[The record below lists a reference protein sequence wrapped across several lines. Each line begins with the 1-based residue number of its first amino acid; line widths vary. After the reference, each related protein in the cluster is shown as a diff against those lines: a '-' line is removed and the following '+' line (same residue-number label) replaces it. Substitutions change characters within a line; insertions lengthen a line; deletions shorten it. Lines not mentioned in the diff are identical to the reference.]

1 MKKCAFFLLLLA
13 VAGMQL
19 VYAQGLLVT
28 GKVTN
33 AADGQPIPGVSI
45 VVRGTTIGTISDVD
59 GTYKLTVPSNA
70 VSLMFSF
77 VGMKT
82 VEVPIEGRTTI
93 DVAMEEELTRLDEI
107 VVVGY
112 STQRRTDI
120 TGAVSV
126 VDADALVSQPAPN
139 IGKQLQGRAAGV
151 TVYTSGDPT
160 AIGSIRIRGI
170 GTINDNGPLIVIDG
184 VSTRDQNLNNINP
197 NDIESVQILKDAS
210 ASSIYGAQASNGVI
224 IITTKHGKTGRMQ
237 ISYNGYYGTQK
248 INKWWDLLDT
258 EGWMNYWQRAQ
269 KTSIILRNWGE
280 GLNTDKTFD
289 QLYNDNNLWAT
300 DPNYMASHPQFGQIA
315 NVRLPDYIIPNGYIG
330 NDPGEWSPTNRV
342 TRLGN
347 TNWFKEITQFAPIT
361 SHQISASGGTDNSNY
376 NFGFNYFDQKGVVYT
391 TFLRRY
397 SFRANTELK
406 VKNAIKLGE
415 NFTFAYTNQHSE
427 GWQNEG
433 WPVSMAYRLV
443 PWVPVYDVRGEFAGS
458 GADGAGNAQ
467 NPYAV
472 LWRDGH
478 NKDNNLRIFGNLFA
492 EVNFLKHFLFKT
504 SFGMSYGTGN
514 GYSLRWPN
522 PEHSEGSLATNF
534 YEYMNWG
541 YRWVYNNTLT
551 FNYAIGT
558 DHTITALVGTEAIQ
572 DGVGRGLDGQRQ
584 DYPFYQD
591 LNTWTL
597 GNGGTAGMS
606 NNSYFYNKFAL
617 FGIFGRL
624 DYAFRDKYLFTF
636 NVRRDGA
643 SRFAAR
649 NRYGT
654 FPAASIGWR
663 ISKEDFMQSVT
674 FINDL
679 KLRAGYGITGNSEI
693 GAFNY
698 AYTYGQSFWGWRSI
712 AYDINGSNTGS
723 MSGYALSQYGNP
735 DTKWEENRMANVG
748 LDAVLFNSA
757 LEVNLDLYT
766 RKTSGMLVPDAYSP
780 LAGFANAPYVNLGD
794 MKNTGLDLSLTH
806 RGKAGE
812 FRYDVTGTISHYK
825 NEVVKLN
832 NIAATKFFGGGSRF
846 GSTTVITKG
855 QPMSTFYG
863 YIIEGIYKSK
873 EELANH
879 AVQPGINNDA
889 ASLAGDKWR
898 ASLGKFKFK
907 DINNDGVINAD
918 DKTFIG
924 NPHPDFT
931 YSLDVNFY
939 WKNWELNIFLY
950 GSQGND
956 IYNYVKYWT
965 DFSGSFI
972 GNRSKKILTDSWE
985 FGKGDTPLPI
995 LDINNTTDANY
1006 SSTYYVEDGSFL
1018 RCKNLQLS
1026 YNLPKNLLQK
1036 VGVDNMKVYGQVTN
1050 LFTITK
1056 YSGPDPDVGALY
1068 LGGGGDWDRG
1078 LDFGFYPTPRTVMA
1092 GIILNF

>member
-19 VYAQGLLVT
+19 VYAQGLQVT

-45 VVRGTTIGTISDVD
+45 VVRGTTIGTITDVD

-112 STQRRTDI
+112 STQKKTDI

-160 AIGSIRIRGI
+160 AIATIRIRGI

-197 NDIESVQILKDAS
+197 NDIESIQILKDAS
-210 ASSIYGAQASNGVI
+210 ASSIYGAQASNGVV

-237 ISYNGYYGTQK
+237 ISYSGYYGTQK
-248 INKWWDLLDT
+248 ATKSYDLLDT
-258 EGWMNYWQRAQ
+258 EGWMRYWQRAQ

-280 GLNTDKTFD
+280 GRNIDKTFD
-289 QLYNDNNLWAT
+289 QLYNDNNLWAN
-300 DPNYMASHPQFGQIA
+300 DANYTTSHAQFGSIA

-330 NDPGEWSPTNRV
+330 NNPGEWTPTNRV

-347 TNWFKEITQFAPIT
+347 TNWFDEITQVAPMQ
-361 SHQISASGGTDNSNY
+361 SHQISASGGTENSNY
-376 NFGFNYFDQKGVVYT
+376 NFGFNYFDQKGIIYT
-391 TFLRRY
+391 TFMKRY

-406 VKNAIKLGE
+406 VKNAVKFGE
-415 NFTFAYTNQHSE
+415 NFTFAYTDSHSN

-433 WPVSMAYRLV
+433 WAGSMAYRLV
-443 PWVPVYDVRGEFAGS
+443 PWVPVYDVAGEFAGS

-467 NPYAV
+467 NPYAM
-472 LWRDGH
+472 LWRAGH
-478 NKDNNLRIFGNLFA
+478 DKDRGIRLFGNLFA
-492 EVNFLKHFLFKT
+492 EVNFLRHFAFKS
-504 SFGMSYGTGN
+504 SFGLSYGAFN
-514 GYSLRWPN
+514 GYSFRWPN
-522 PEHSEGSLATNF
+522 PEHSEGSNATTL

-551 FNYAIGT
+551 FNYAIGS
-558 DHTITALVGTEAIQ
+558 DHTISALAGTEAIA
-572 DGVGRGLDGQRQ
+572 DGIGRGMDGRRQ
-584 DYPFYQD
+584 DYPFYRD
-591 LNTWTL
+591 ENTWTL
-597 GNGGTAGMS
+597 GNGSTTGMET
-606 NNSYFYNKFAL
+606 NSWYYGKFTL
-617 FGIFGRL
+617 FGIFARA
-624 DYAFRDKYLFTF
+624 DYAFREKYLLTAII
-636 NVRRDGA
+636 RRDGS
-643 SRFAAR
+643 SRFAEA

-654 FPAASIGWR
+654 FPSVSVGWR
-663 ISKEDFMQSVT
+663 LSKENFMQSAT
-674 FINDL
+674 FVNDL
-679 KLRAGYGITGNSEI
+679 KIRAGYGITGNQEI
-693 GAFNY
+693 PAAYNY
-698 AYTYGQSFWGWRSI
+698 AYTYGTDPRNFN
-712 AYDINGSNTGS
+712 YDISGSNTSSSVG
-723 MSGYALSQYGNP
+723 MRLTQFGNP
-735 DTKWEENRMANVG
+735 DTKWEETKMTNVG
-748 LDAVLFNSA
+748 IDAVLFNSS
-757 LEVNLDLYT
+757 LEMNLDIYQ
-766 RKTSGMLVPDAYSP
+766 KNTSGMLVQAAYSN
-780 LAGFANAPYVNLGD
+780 LAGLASAPYINIGS
-794 MKNTGLDLSLTH
+794 MKNNGFDLGLTY

-812 FRYDVTGTISHYK
+812 FRYDITGTISHYK
-825 NEVVKLN
+825 NEVTQLDFN
-832 NIAATKFFGGGSRF
+832 DATKFFGGGESRF
-846 GSTTVITKG
+846 GNTTLITKG
-855 QPMSTFYG
+855 QPISVFYG
-863 YIIEGIYKSK
+863 YEIEGIYKSK

-879 AVQPGINNDA
+879 AVQPGINNDDESM
-889 ASLAGDKWR
+889 ASEKWR

-907 DINNDGVINAD
+907 DQNNDGVINED
-918 DKTFIG
+918 DKTVIG

-931 YSLDVNFY
+931 YSFDFNFY
-939 WKNWELNIFLY
+939 WKNWELNLYFY

-956 IYNYVKYWT
+956 VYNYVKYWT

-972 GNRSKKILTDSWE
+972 GNRSKKIMTDSWE

-995 LDINNTTDANY
+995 LDINNTSDANY
-1006 SSTYYVEDGSFL
+1006 STSYYVEDGSFL
-1018 RCKNLQLS
+1018 RCKNLQLA

-1036 VGVDNMKVYGQVTN
+1036 IGIDNMKVYGQVTN

-1056 YSGPDPDVGALY
+1056 YTGLDPDVGSLY
-1068 LGGGGDWDRG
+1068 LGGGGDWQRG
-1078 LDFGFYPTPRTVMA
+1078 LDYGAYPQPRSIIFGAM
-1092 GIILNF
+1092 INF